1 MEKVIQISNS
11 AENSSDSACEC
22 KRLATIAADSLK
34 NGRVIAVPTD
44 TIYGVAALVQLNNS
58 VESLYEI
65 KGRHREKPIA
75 ICVAEISDIFR
86 WCNVTVSRQI
96 LEQLLPGPVT
106 LVFERKPTL
115 NPDLNP
121 STSLIGVRIPT

>member
-1 MEKVIQISNS
+1 M
-11 AENSSDSACEC
+11 
-22 KRLATIAADSLK
+22 
-34 NGRVIAVPTD
+34 IAVPTD

-86 WCNVTVSRQI
+86 YYYSFYLPAIIVAQNV
-96 LEQLLPGPVT
+96 
-106 LVFERKPTL
+106 KP
-115 NPDLNP
+115 
-121 STSLIGVRIPT
+121 LIAVCYTKGEGIFAL